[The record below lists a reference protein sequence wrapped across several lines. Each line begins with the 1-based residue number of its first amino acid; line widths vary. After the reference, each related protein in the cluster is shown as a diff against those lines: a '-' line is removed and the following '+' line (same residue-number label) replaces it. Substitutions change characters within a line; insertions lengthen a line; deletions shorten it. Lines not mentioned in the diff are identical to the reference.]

1 MIELSHLV
9 HDFDGD
15 VGVYVRRLPSGE
27 EISIRPD
34 EVFPTASLIKV
45 PILIA
50 TFAAIER
57 GDIDYNDELIYD
69 ASREYPGHDILGSF
83 RDGET
88 ITVSR
93 LVHLMLSLS
102 DNTAS
107 LWLQELAGTG
117 TAINDWLVSGGFEH
131 TRVNSRTPGREA
143 EYDEFGWGQTTPR
156 EMAELMVM
164 IYDRRAVNG
173 SASEEMYR
181 ALSGTWF
188 RGEAIGVIPPYVQTA
203 SKQGAIDRSRSE
215 VAIVNAP
222 SSPYVLSAIT
232 KNQADTSW
240 EHDNAGF
247 ALLRDIS
254 RTIWN
259 HFEPD
264 RQYAPPDGCE
274 QWWSGE

>member
-1 MIELSHLV
+1 M
-9 HDFDGD
+9 
-15 VGVYVRRLPSGE
+15 RRLMSGE
-27 EISIRPD
+27 EIAIHAD
-34 EVFPTASLIKV
+34 QLFPTASLIKV
-45 PILIA
+45 PILVA
-50 TFAAIER
+50 TFAAIEH

-69 ASREYPGHDILGSF
+69 ASREYPGHDVLASF

-117 TAINDWLVSGGFEH
+117 MAINDWLESRGFQQ

-143 EYDEFGWGQTTPR
+143 QYEEYGWGQTTPR

-164 IYDRRAVNG
+164 IYDRRAVNE

-188 RGEAIGVIPPYVQTA
+188 RGESVGAIPPTVQTA

-215 VAIVNAP
+215 VAIINAP
-222 SSPYVLSAIT
+222 SGPYVLCVIT
-232 KNQADTSW
+232 KNQADPGW
-240 EHDNAGF
+240 DYDNAGF

-264 RQYAPPDGCE
+264 WPYTPPEGYQ